1 MFCYIA
7 SIDNTGVVKRFH
19 YYLSRQLIGDGTEI
33 RMKKE
38 LEFNNNKYIITECW
52 NYYRVELALQDEG
65 NIPWY
70 IENFIQYEIYDDF
83 VSFYYEPNSQ
93 DWASP
98 NYDEVISYKEC
109 KYGEDVKEIIEN
121 AIDLDGYPMLYVD
134 MEYLRSEGWYHE
146 LLIIGYDTEEEKY
159 KCVVKIDKAPFWI
172 VEEYSIDKVIKA
184 FELGR
189 DYFYKDIKSS
199 IILSSLHYPFTILS
213 VNHGNDRRVRINRVY
228 NSINLML
235 NSCETGVIGEQ
246 TYAEEDIRWQC
257 KYRGVG
263 IYKVFFGKL
272 YEILKEENMSFLLKY
287 KQPIL
292 SLKKLEENKKG
303 MIYRIRYLEENGY
316 IKNCDAIISG
326 YKKIVTYVRISL
338 NLLEK
343 FIITENLK
351 CIDSFA
357 IYMKKAS
364 LLEAII
370 LKEILNRIEESYIE
384 NERKISK
391 TL

>member
-1 MFCYIA
+1 
-7 SIDNTGVVKRFH
+7 
-19 YYLSRQLIGDGTEI
+19 
-33 RMKKE
+33 
-38 LEFNNNKYIITECW
+38 
-52 NYYRVELALQDEG
+52 
-65 NIPWY
+65 
-70 IENFIQYEIYDDF
+70 
-83 VSFYYEPNSQ
+83 
-93 DWASP
+93 
-98 NYDEVISYKEC
+98 
-109 KYGEDVKEIIEN
+109 
-121 AIDLDGYPMLYVD
+121 
-134 MEYLRSEGWYHE
+134 
-146 LLIIGYDTEEEKY
+146 
-159 KCVVKIDKAPFWI
+159 
-172 VEEYSIDKVIKA
+172 
-184 FELGR
+184 
-189 DYFYKDIKSS
+189 
-199 IILSSLHYPFTILS
+199 
-213 VNHGNDRRVRINRVY
+213 
-228 NSINLML
+228 ML

-338 NLLEK
+338 
-343 FIITENLK
+343 K

-370 LKEILNRIEESYIE
+370 LKEILNKIEESYIE